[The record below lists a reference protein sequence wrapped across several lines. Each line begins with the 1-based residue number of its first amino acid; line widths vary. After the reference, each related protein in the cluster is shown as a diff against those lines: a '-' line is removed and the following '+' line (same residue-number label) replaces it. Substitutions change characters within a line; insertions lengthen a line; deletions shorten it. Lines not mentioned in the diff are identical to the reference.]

1 MPRRKPLLT
10 SASWRRSRWDEWD
23 ERRPV
28 RRAPAKRARR
38 VAGTSVLVV
47 AFAFGAALS
56 AGAGETVATM
66 MDSTESAVP
75 VTSLPPED
83 ALQAMEPAVA
93 DEVTEQT
100 EPAAETAPP
109 EQAEAPTAPPAGQPP
124 AEPEV
129 VSEPAPATTEPA
141 PAPAAETPPVPPA
154 PSEAEPTIT
163 PAPTVEIAEQPR
175 KAQPR
180 RQRKP
185 AARAKAKAS
194 WRPQAEP
201 VLRTRTRPR
210 DLGSQLEP
218 EARVPGVDAT
228 VWLHRALP
236 DPTPPSKRLSRSF
249 AHHLRTVG
257 REAKVDWALLL
268 GLLRAQGRTDATPAT
283 LAELS
288 MLAAR
293 VGSLRGHEEHA
304 IALALA
310 GNEENA
316 DRAVALAHYHRAVG
330 LRALVRGLEWAK
342 PRLEQRLLRDDRIAT
357 YEGGRFDIESGLV
370 DVRVLVLI
378 AYLADT
384 YGEVTVSSLK
394 TGHRLYSRPGVVSA
408 HVYGLAV
415 DIAALGGV
423 SIQGNQEP
431 GGLTEDAVRNILL
444 LPSEVLPRQ
453 VISLLGLGGPSFP
466 MGDHGDHI
474 HVGY

>member
-10 SASWRRSRWDEWD
+10 AASWRRSRWDEWD
-23 ERRPV
+23 TRRPARTAPP
-28 RRAPAKRARR
+28 RRTRR
-38 VAGTSVLVV
+38 LVATSMFVA

-56 AGAGETVATM
+56 AGAGDTVATM
-66 MDSTESAVP
+66 VEGTPSAVP
-75 VTSLPPED
+75 VESLPLED
-83 ALQAMEPAVA
+83 AGQMNEPAIA
-93 DEVTEQT
+93 GEVTEQA
-100 EPAAETAPP
+100 PAATAVTPPPAETQAPITPPASHPLSEP
-109 EQAEAPTAPPAGQPP
+109 EVASELAPPTAPPAP
-124 AEPEV
+124 A
-129 VSEPAPATTEPA
+129 SAN
-141 PAPAAETPPVPPA
+141 
-154 PSEAEPTIT
+154 EAEAAVT
-163 PAPTVEIAEQPR
+163 PAPTIEVSGPPR
-175 KAQPR
+175 KAHPRPR
-180 RQRKP
+180 RRP
-185 AARAKAKAS
+185 AAKAKAR
-194 WRPQAEP
+194 WRPKVEP
-201 VLRTRTRPR
+201 VLRTRRRPR
-210 DLGSQLEP
+210 ELGSELEP

-228 VWLHRALP
+228 VWLHRSLP
-236 DPTPPSKRLSRSF
+236 DPTPPSKRLSRVF

-257 REAKVDWALLL
+257 RGAQVDWALLL
-268 GLLRAQGRTDATPAT
+268 GLLRAQGRSEATPAT
-283 LAELS
+283 LADLS

-293 VGSLRGHEEHA
+293 VGTLRGQDERS
-304 IALALA
+304 IARALTA
-310 GNEENA
+310 NEESA

-342 PRLEQRLLRDDRIAT
+342 PRLEKRILRDDRIAT

-423 SIQGNQEP
+423 PIAGNQEP
-431 GGLTEDAVRNILL
+431 GGLTEDAVRNILF

>member
-1 MPRRKPLLT
+1 MPRRKPLLIA
-10 SASWRRSRWDEWD
+10 ASWRRSRWDEWD
-23 ERRPV
+23 TRRPPQPAAPV
-28 RRAPAKRARR
+28 RRMPRLAAAL
-38 VAGTSVLVV
+38 VLVV

-66 MDSTESAVP
+66 TEGTQTAVP
-75 VTSLPPED
+75 MASLPPED
-83 ALQAMEPAVA
+83 AAQAAELTAADTTGAEAPAA
-93 DEVTEQT
+93 PGPEQAASAT
-100 EPAAETAPP
+100 EPEQVPSPAPPPSHPLAEPELASELAPAAAAPPPETAP
-109 EQAEAPTAPPAGQPP
+109 A
-124 AEPEV
+124 
-129 VSEPAPATTEPA
+129 S
-141 PAPAAETPPVPPA
+141 
-154 PSEAEPTIT
+154 SEAEAAVTPTPTIE
-163 PAPTVEIAEQPR
+163 VAEPR
-175 KAQPR
+175 TARPKSR
-180 RQRKP
+180 RKG
-185 AARAKAKAS
+185 ATKARAV
-194 WRPQAEP
+194 WRPRAEP
-201 VLRTRTRPR
+201 ILRTRTRPR
-210 DLGSQLEP
+210 QLGSELEP

-228 VWLHRALP
+228 IWLQRALP
-236 DPTPPSKRLSRSF
+236 DPTPPSKRLSRAF

-257 REAKVDWALLL
+257 RGAQVDWALLL
-268 GLLRAQGRTDATPAT
+268 GLLRAQGRTEAAPAT

-288 MLAAR
+288 LLAAR
-293 VGSLRGHEEHA
+293 VGSLRGQDERT

-310 GNEENA
+310 GNGEQA

-342 PRLEQRLLRDDRIAT
+342 PRLERRLLRDDRIAT
-357 YEGGRFDIESGLV
+357 YEGGRFDIESGVV

-408 HVYGLAV
+408 HIYGLAV

-423 SIQGNQEP
+423 SIAGNQQP

-444 LPSEVLPRQ
+444 LPSEFRPRQ

>member
-10 SASWRRSRWDEWD
+10 AASWRRSRWDEWD
-23 ERRPV
+23 PRRPARRAPV
-28 RRAPAKRARR
+28 RRTRR
-38 VAGTSVLVV
+38 LAATLLLVV
-47 AFAFGAALS
+47 AFTFGAALS
-56 AGAGETVATM
+56 AGAGETVATLSE
-66 MDSTESAVP
+66 STSAVP
-75 VTSLPPED
+75 LASLPPED
-83 ALQAMEPAVA
+83 AAQTAEPVA
-93 DEVTEQT
+93 EAAT
-100 EPAAETAPP
+100 EPAQTATVAAPEQPPAPTAPP
-109 EQAEAPTAPPAGQPP
+109 PAPTAPPASHPL
-124 AEPEV
+124 AEPEIA
-129 VSEPAPATTEPA
+129 SELAPAA
-141 PAPAAETPPVPPA
+141 PAPPTAEAAEPSPP
-154 PSEAEPTIT
+154 EAAEAVT
-163 PAPTVEIAEQPR
+163 PAPTIEVSKPPT
-175 KAQPR
+175 KARPKPTR
-180 RQRKP
+180 RT
-185 AARAKAKAS
+185 AARAKAA
-194 WRPQAEP
+194 WRPRAEP
-201 VLRTRTRPR
+201 ILRTRTRPR
-210 DLGSQLEP
+210 ELGSELEP

-228 VWLHRALP
+228 IWLHRSLP
-236 DPTPPSKRLSRSF
+236 DPTPPSKRLSRAF

-257 REAKVDWALLL
+257 RGAQVDWAFLL
-268 GLLRAQGRTDATPAT
+268 GLLRAQGRTESAPAT

-293 VGSLRGHEEHA
+293 VGSLRGKDEEA
-304 IALALA
+304 IALELA
-310 GNEENA
+310 GSSEKA
-316 DRAVALAHYHRAVG
+316 DRAVSLAHYHRAVG

-342 PRLEQRLLRDDRIAT
+342 PRLEKRLLRDDRIAT
-357 YEGGRFDIESGLV
+357 YEGGRFDIESGVV

-423 SIQGNQEP
+423 SIAGNQEP